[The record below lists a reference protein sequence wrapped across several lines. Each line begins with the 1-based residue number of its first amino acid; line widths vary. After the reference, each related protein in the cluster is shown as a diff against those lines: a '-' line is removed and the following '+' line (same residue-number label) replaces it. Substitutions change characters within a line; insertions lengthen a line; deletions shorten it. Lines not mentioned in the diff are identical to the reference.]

1 MGDETTYR
9 VYGSTQALGD
19 AKGDKP
25 KPGHGPCEET
35 LAVSLSPQPEKGVIL
50 AAGDIASN
58 LTSTLLLLQFLQ
70 RFLRCLRV
78 LAVRLQF

>member
-1 MGDETTYR
+1 MRLHYR
-9 VYGSTQALGD
+9 VYGLTQALGD

-50 AAGDIASN
+50 AADDKSP
-58 LTSTLLLLQFLQ
+58 TT
-70 RFLRCLRV
+70 
-78 LAVRLQF
+78 